1 MTAGGT
7 GGGGAFGLR
16 HDGKEG
22 MLVGC
27 KVRDGME
34 IAPIGRE
41 GCVGSRCDS
50 DGRVGVLFFTY
61 DLPPSPPFL
70 SFQSASE
77 FVALG
82 SNSREV
88 VWLYIAVTPL
98 L

>member
-1 MTAGGT
+1 MWAQGATRMGGWK
-7 GGGGAFGLR
+7 AFLSR
-16 HDGKEG
+16 S
-22 MLVGC
+22 
-27 KVRDGME
+27 R
-34 IAPIGRE
+34 IAHVYVE
-41 GCVGSRCDS
+41 LKA
-50 DGRVGVLFFTY
+50 VLFFTY